1 MMRVRVENRAMGGRS
16 SRTFVQEGRWEAVRK
31 ALAPGDFVLLQ
42 FGHNDPKGTMSMDRY
57 SLPGVGD
64 EVEEGTDRGGGKVEI
79 RTFGFYMRKM
89 VSEGQAAGAS
99 VVVLS
104 PMPRNSWDGTK
115 VKREEQGTGE
125 WRAGGGP
132 GEEGGVC
139 GCEHDH
145 CR

>member
-1 MMRVRVENRAMGGRS
+1 MGGGA
-16 SRTFVQEGRWEAVRK
+16 EGA
-31 ALAPGDFVLLQ
+31 APGDFCLQ

-64 EVEEGTDRGGGKVEI
+64 EVEEGTDGAGGKVEI

-89 VSEGQAAGAS
+89 ISEGQAAGAS
-99 VVVLS
+99 WWCFRRCRGIAGMGRKLS
-104 PMPRNSWDGTK
+104 ARSRGRG
-115 VKREEQGTGE
+115 VG
-125 WRAGGGP
+125 AGGGP

-145 CR
+145 CREV